1 MLIRGQGYRADYKD
15 YRLFVE
21 VGDEVWHVRVH
32 HVSSNTWPYQ
42 NNVDGL
48 EAGKTDAITT
58 AVLSSNPCATSR
70 DIAAAKTSLTWER
83 YGPKFRLARA
93 AS

>member
-21 VGDEVWHVRVH
+21 VGDEVWQGRVH
-32 HVSSNTWPYQ
+32 HLPGRTWPYQ

-48 EAGKTDAITT
+48 ESAKTDAITT
-58 AVLSSNPCATSR
+58 AVLSNNPCATSL
-70 DIAAAKTSLTWER
+70 DIAIAKTSLTWER
-83 YGPKFRLARA
+83 YGPKLRFARA

>member
-1 MLIRGQGYRADYKD
+1 MLIRGQGYRADYKG

-21 VGDEVWHVRVH
+21 VGDEVWQVRVH
-32 HVSSNTWPYQ
+32 HLPDKTWPYQ
-42 NNVDGL
+42 NNVDSL
-48 EAGKTDAITT
+48 EAAKTDAITT

-70 DIAAAKTSLTWER
+70 DIAAAKTSLIWER
-83 YGPKFRLARA
+83 YGPKLRLARA

>member
-21 VGDEVWHVRVH
+21 VGDEVWQVRVH
-32 HVSSNTWPYQ
+32 HVPSRTWPYQ

-48 EAGKTDAITT
+48 EAAKTDAITT
-58 AVLSSNPCATSR
+58 AVLSSNPCATSK
-70 DIAAAKTSLTWER
+70 DIAIAKTSLTWER
-83 YGPKFRLARA
+83 YGPKLKFARA

>member
-21 VGDEVWHVRVH
+21 VGDEVWQVRVH
-32 HVSSNTWPYQ
+32 HLTSKTWPYQ

-48 EAGKTDAITT
+48 EAAKTDAITT

-83 YGPKFRLARA
+83 YGPKMRIFSA

>member
-21 VGDEVWHVRVH
+21 VGDEVWQVRVH
-32 HVSSNTWPYQ
+32 HLPSKTWPYQ
-42 NNVDGL
+42 NNADGL
-48 EAGKTDAITT
+48 EAGKIDAITT
-58 AVLSSNPCATSR
+58 AVLSTNPCATSR
-70 DIAAAKTSLTWER
+70 DIAEAKMSLIWER
-83 YGPKFRLARA
+83 YGPKLKFARA

>member
-21 VGDEVWHVRVH
+21 VGDEVWQVRVH
-32 HVSSNTWPYQ
+32 HLTSKTWPYQ
-42 NNVDGL
+42 NSVDGL

-70 DIAAAKTSLTWER
+70 EIEAARTSLTWER
-83 YGPKFRLARA
+83 YGPKLRLARA

>member
-21 VGDEVWHVRVH
+21 VGDEVWQVRVQH
-32 HVSSNTWPYQ
+32 IANRTWPYQ

-70 DIAAAKTSLTWER
+70 DIEVAKTSLTWER
-83 YGPKFRLARA
+83 YGPRLRFARA
-93 AS
+93 AR

>member
-21 VGDEVWHVRVH
+21 VGDEVWQVRVH
-32 HVSSNTWPYQ
+32 HLASKTWPYQ

-48 EAGKTDAITT
+48 EAGKTDAIIT
-58 AVLSSNPCATSR
+58 AVLASNPCATAR
-70 DIAAAKTSLTWER
+70 DIQEAKTSLTWER
-83 YGPKFRLARA
+83 YGPKLRLKATA
-93 AS
+93 

>member
-21 VGDEVWHVRVH
+21 VGDEVWQVRVH
-32 HVSSNTWPYQ
+32 HLSDNSWPYQ
-42 NNVDGL
+42 NSVDGL
-48 EAGKTDAITT
+48 EAAKTDAITT

-83 YGPKFRLARA
+83 YGPKLRLARA

>member
-1 MLIRGQGYRADYKD
+1 MLIRGQGFRADYKD

-21 VGDEVWHVRVH
+21 VGDEVWQVRVH
-32 HVSSNTWPYQ
+32 HVATRTWPYQ

-58 AVLSSNPCATSR
+58 AVLSSNPCATAR
-70 DIAAAKTSLTWER
+70 DIEAAKMSLIWER
-83 YGPKFRLARA
+83 YGPRLKVFRA

>member
-1 MLIRGQGYRADYKD
+1 MLIRGHGYRADYKD

-21 VGDEVWHVRVH
+21 AGDEVWQVRVH
-32 HVSSNTWPYQ
+32 HVLSRTWPYQ

-58 AVLSSNPCATSR
+58 AVLAHNPCATSR
-70 DIAAAKTSLTWER
+70 DIEAAKTSLSWER
-83 YGPKFRLARA
+83 YGPKIRLARA
-93 AS
+93 AG